1 MFKSYVYLYH
11 PLFCASNH
19 GFLPTKI
26 RGGSCFSNLDKE
38 GGHEKFLRNSG
49 LVKLFFV
56 SFPSENCFHYNWNI
70 FFSFF
75 CLVNI

>member
-56 SFPSENCFHYNWNI
+56 SFPSENYVFITIGI
-70 FFSFF
+70 FFFLFF
-75 CLVNI
+75 VW